1 MARQFLIAS
10 LLSAGFG
17 HTSADQDRLANASI
31 GGANNNFM
39 SPVQQALWRVHTFSM
54 GGHSSHS
61 SHSSH
66 RSSSGGS
73 GHFSH
78 SSHTSHRSSAAGGYD
93 YPSDPVPYVP
103 TYPDSS
109 TSESTS
115 SGSTS
120 SASSSGSGSSSSPQT
135 RGFLTPPSALPAG
148 SGEGLPTLSG
158 RTQRFKMIVC
168 RVQLALTARDY
179 YSGPIDCVVG
189 PHLRNALRKFQGD
202 LSISQ
207 TGTITP
213 EVLDRLM
220 VPTE

>member
-10 LLSAGFG
+10 LLTAGFG
-17 HTSADQDRLANASI
+17 HTSPDQDRLAAVSI
-31 GGANNNFM
+31 GGGHNDFV
-39 SPVQQALWRVHTFSM
+39 SPVAQARWREHTFNM

-73 GHFSH
+73 SGHYSH
-78 SSHTSHRSSAAGGYD
+78 MSHTSHRSSAGGGYD
-93 YPSDPVPYVP
+93 DSGSETTYVP
-103 TYPDSS
+103 TYPSS
-109 TSESTS
+109 TSGNS

-120 SASSSGSGSSSSPQT
+120 ESSSSWPGTPVTPRSQGFIAPQAT
-135 RGFLTPPSALPAG
+135 TG
-148 SGEGLPTLSG
+148 SGESSLPPLSG
-158 RTQRFKMIVC
+158 RTERFKKVVC

-189 PHLRNALRKFQGD
+189 PQLRNAIRRLQSDFSMA
-202 LSISQ
+202 L

-220 VPTE
+220 VPTD